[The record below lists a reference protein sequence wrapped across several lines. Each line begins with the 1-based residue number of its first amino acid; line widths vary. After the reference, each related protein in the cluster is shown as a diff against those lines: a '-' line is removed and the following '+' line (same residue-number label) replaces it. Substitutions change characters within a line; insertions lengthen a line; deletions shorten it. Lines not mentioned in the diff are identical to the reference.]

1 MPYFDLNRSYADVRD
16 RGRGKSGFVD
26 ASMDFG
32 QGLRILQQDPWEML
46 VTFIIS
52 QRKSMPA
59 IATSVE
65 ALCEKFGEP
74 IALPGGEEAVAFPT
88 AEALVATTDDDLRAC
103 SLGYRAP
110 YVADAARRVVDGDLD
125 LDAAAAMGDVELFEY
140 LQTVHG
146 VGKKVANCV
155 CLFGFGRTSLVP
167 VDVWIARAIDERCD
181 GCDPFAQYGADAGI
195 MQQYVFYYM
204 TQTRGK

>member
-1 MPYFDLNRSYADVRD
+1 
-16 RGRGKSGFVD
+16 
-26 ASMDFG
+26 MDYG
-32 QGLRILQQDPWEML
+32 QGLRILNQDPWEML

-59 IATSVE
+59 IASAVE
-65 ALCEKFGEP
+65 ALCKKFGEP
-74 IALPGGEEAVAFPT
+74 VASPNGGKVQSFPSAGALAMASEE
-88 AEALVATTDDDLRAC
+88 DLRGC

-110 YVADAARRVVDGDLD
+110 YVLDAARRVVSGDLD
-125 LDAAAAMGDVELFEY
+125 LALAAHMEDIELFEY

-167 VDVWIARAIDERCD
+167 VDVWIARAIDEHCD
-181 GCDPFAQYGADAGI
+181 GRDPFAQYGADAGI